1 MTVRVS
7 KVTRPYKMTGVTVS
21 PKVKMS
27 DSRQSARKIL
37 PRPVKDALFLKN
49 EKNKGEEIKR

>member
-1 MTVRVS
+1 VTIGVS
-7 KVTRPYKMTGVTVS
+7 KVTRPYKMTGVRVS

-37 PRPVKDALFLKN
+37 PRPVKDALFHKN
-49 EKNKGEEIKR
+49 ERNKGEEIKV